1 MFEARIL
8 CRRVSKSVYDLD
20 NEIMLLDHSL
30 MSAAN
35 NKTTEKNV
43 ERQIRDYKR
52 QCLAKTLEKYELQ
65 IEENECLFQEELLRL
80 VQSDELLRQQQHH
93 HNENFI
99 NCLNNYLKHYI
110 DAGLRK
116 IRYNETVFRM
126 KLNHPRH
133 RYVQSTSVALPA
145 MIRVINVYPEAI
157 IEIPET
163 DNHHLFTDKELAL
176 LSSAGIRLIFPFGS

>member
-1 MFEARIL
+1 
-8 CRRVSKSVYDLD
+8 
-20 NEIMLLDHSL
+20 
-30 MSAAN
+30 
-35 NKTTEKNV
+35 
-43 ERQIRDYKR
+43 
-52 QCLAKTLEKYELQ
+52 
-65 IEENECLFQEELLRL
+65 
-80 VQSDELLRQQQHH
+80 
-93 HNENFI
+93 
-99 NCLNNYLKHYI
+99 
-110 DAGLRK
+110 
-116 IRYNETVFRM
+116 M